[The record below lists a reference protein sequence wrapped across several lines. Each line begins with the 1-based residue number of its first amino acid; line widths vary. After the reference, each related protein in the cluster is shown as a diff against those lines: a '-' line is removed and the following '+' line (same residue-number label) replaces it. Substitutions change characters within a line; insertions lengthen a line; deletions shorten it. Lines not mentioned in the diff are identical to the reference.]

1 MSNLNSPFL
10 TEYGKVITPIVYLT
24 AFNPYRGLPVT
35 DFFIYPPIHNAFFAS

>member
-24 AFNPYRGLPVT
+24 ALILIE
-35 DFFIYPPIHNAFFAS
+35 DFL